1 MGKQYP
7 NKTKLTNSC
16 CKN

>member
-1 MGKQYP
+1 MRKQYP
-7 NKTKLTNSC
+7 NKTQLTNSC